1 VGQAV
6 ELIAIG
12 RVTRPQGRHGEVRVE
27 PLTDD
32 PQRFR
37 DLTEC
42 CLVPPESGERRAV
55 EAVWF
60 QGTAPVL
67 KLGGIG
73 TIDEADR
80 LRGRLV
86 SVPRTAVRPLERGR
100 FYSFDLIG
108 STVTDPEGAVLGTL
122 TDVLAGDAHDLWVAR
137 VGGRECLIPAV
148 REIVTRVD
156 PAARV
161 VVIRPPAGLLDLG
174 ELQAADG
181 PDTGREA

>member
-1 VGQAV
+1 MGQGGD
-6 ELIAIG
+6 LIAIG

-32 PQRFR
+32 PLRFQ

-42 CLVPPESGERRAV
+42 CLVPPETGERRAV

-67 KLGGIG
+67 KLEGVGS
-73 TIDEADR
+73 IDEAER

-86 SVPRTAVRPLERGR
+86 AVPRAAVRPLAGDR

-108 STVTDPEGAVLGTL
+108 STVTDSGGAVLGTL
-122 TDVLAGDAHDLWVAR
+122 TDVLAGDAHDLWVAT

-161 VVIRPPAGLLDLG
+161 VVIRPPAGLRDLD
-174 ELQAADG
+174 AAG
-181 PDTGREA
+181 GADTGPEA

>member
-1 VGQAV
+1 MGQER

-12 RVTRPQGRHGEVRVE
+12 RVTRTQGRRGEVRVE

-32 PQRFR
+32 PTRFL

-42 CLVPPESGERRAV
+42 CLVPPETGERRAV

-60 QGTAPVL
+60 QGAAPVL
-67 KLGGIG
+67 KLEGVG

-86 SVPRTAVRPLERGR
+86 AVPRSAVRPLAGDR

-108 STVTDPEGAVLGTL
+108 STVTDPDGAVLGTL
-122 TDVLAGDAHDLWVAR
+122 TDVLAGDAHDLWVAS

-161 VVIRPPAGLLDLG
+161 VVIRPPAGLLDLD
-174 ELQAADG
+174 AADG
-181 PDTGREA
+181 ADAGHEA

>member
-1 VGQAV
+1 VIEPAA

-32 PQRFR
+32 PARFG

-42 CLVPPESGERRAV
+42 CLVPPRTGERRTV
-55 EAVWF
+55 EAVRF
-60 QGTAPVL
+60 QGRTPVL
-67 KLGGIG
+67 KLEGIG
-73 TIDEADR
+73 SIDEADR

-86 SVPRTAVRPLERGR
+86 SVPRARVRPLDGDR
-100 FYSFDLIG
+100 FYAFDLIG
-108 STVTDPEGAVLGTL
+108 ATVTDPGSAVLGTL

-137 VGGRECLIPAV
+137 VDGRECLIPAV

-156 PAARV
+156 SAARV
-161 VVIRPPAGLLDLG
+161 VVIRPPDGLLDLD
-174 ELQAADG
+174 AAG
-181 PDTGREA
+181 VPAAGHEA